1 MKSGLPL
8 KLKLKIFLRRPLR
21 KLVSFLNF
29 YNYYTPFID
38 GISGD
43 LKIGKKVG
51 LANTILNLSSGS
63 ISIGDNCIFGYNVML
78 LTGKH
83 QFINGRRASLRK
95 DYNKNWGGGSE
106 EVPESGF
113 DIIIGEG
120 TWIASGAIVTGG
132 CKIGNN
138 VIITAGAVVTKDIPD
153 FSIAGGVPAKII
165 GDTRN
170 FK

>member
-1 MKSGLPL
+1 MSLKLPL
-8 KLKLKIFLRRPLR
+8 NLKIKLFLRKPFR
-21 KLVSFLNF
+21 KLVSFYNF
-29 YNYYTPFID
+29 FHYNTPFID
-38 GISGD
+38 GIAGN
-43 LKIGKKVG
+43 LIIGKKVG

-63 ISIGDNCIFGYNVML
+63 IIIGDYCAFGYNVML

-83 QFINGRRASLRK
+83 KFINGKRASLYK
-95 DYNKNWGGGSE
+95 NDNKNWGGGIE

-132 CKIGNN
+132 CKIGRN